1 VLLADVVATSDA
13 IAATRARSAKVEAL
27 AGLLARVE
35 PDEIEAVV
43 GFLSGEVRQGRIGI
57 GWATVASIDAAPAA
71 TPSLTVVGVDG
82 TLDALATT
90 AGPGSTERRAG
101 LLRSLFEQAT
111 AEEGRFLGRLLTGE
125 LRQGALEG
133 LMTDAIAKAAAV
145 PAAAV
150 RRALMLGGELGATAR
165 AALLGGSDALEA
177 VQLQV
182 LRPLRPM
189 LASTAESVAE
199 ALASVGGAASVEWK
213 LDGARIQVHRAGDQ
227 VRVFTRN
234 LNDVTSRLPE
244 VVEVVRGLP
253 AERLVLDGETL
264 TMAEDGRPR
273 AFQDTM
279 SRFGAD
285 AARIDLLRPFF
296 FDALHVDGLDLVDLP
311 LVDRLMMLDQ
321 VAGPWRIP
329 SVVTSDQEVGAAFAD
344 GSLAEGHEGVMV
356 KAASSRY
363 EAGRRGKAWLKVKPV
378 RTLDL
383 VVLGAEWG
391 HGRRHGWLSNL
402 HLGARDPDGG
412 FVMVGKTF
420 KGLTDA
426 LLAWQTER
434 FLELEER
441 RDGIVVFV
449 RPEQV
454 VEIALDGAQVSPRYP
469 GGVALRFARVVRYR
483 DDKDPAEAD
492 TIEMVQAL
500 LPGAGSVADVEA
512 DVDGRAADEP

>member
-1 VLLADVVATSDA
+1 MLLADVVATSEA
-13 IAATRARSAKVEAL
+13 IAATRARSVKVEAL

-35 PDEIEAVV
+35 PDEIEPVV

-57 GWATVASIDAAPAA
+57 GWATVASIDAHAVGRPRRSPWPAW
-71 TPSLTVVGVDG
+71 TPPSTR
-82 TLDALATT
+82 LATT

-150 RRALMLGGELGATAR
+150 RRALMLGGELGPTAR
-165 AALLGGSDALEA
+165 AALLGGSAALEA

-199 ALASVGGAASVEWK
+199 ALATVGGAASVEWK
-213 LDGARIQVHRAGDQ
+213 LDGARIQVHRAGDE

-311 LVDRLMMLDQ
+311 LVDRLVMLER

-329 SVVTSDQEVGAAFAD
+329 SVITSDPEVGAAFAD
-344 GSLAEGHEGVMV
+344 GALAEGHEGVMV

-391 HGRRHGWLSNL
+391 HGRRHGLAVQPAPRRPRS
-402 HLGARDPDGG
+402 RRRVRDGG
-412 FVMVGKTF
+412 QDVQGPHRCAAGVA
-420 KGLTDA
+420 DRA
-426 LLAWQTER
+426 LPRARGAQGRHRRVRAAGAGRGDRPRRRAGVAPLPRRRRPALRPRGALPLRQGPGGGR
-434 FLELEER
+434 HH
-441 RDGIVVFV
+441 RDGAG
-449 RPEQV
+449 P
-454 VEIALDGAQVSPRYP
+454 P
-469 GGVALRFARVVRYR
+469 ARRR
-483 DDKDPAEAD
+483 LGP
-492 TIEMVQAL
+492 
-500 LPGAGSVADVEA
+500 
-512 DVDGRAADEP
+512 